1 MTGRRS
7 PVSSEGGWAGIPD
20 MAQQA
25 AARFGDAPAIVEGS
39 AAGDVEGSV
48 AGQSEG
54 SANGRRV
61 VTYAELGRRADE
73 AQAAMMAAGVEPGD
87 RVAVWA
93 SNRSEWVVAALGVHG
108 AGAALVPVN
117 TRFKPP
123 EAADILARSRAKV
136 LVVEA
141 GFAGIDPAGL
151 FSVGGVDLAGLQQ
164 VVVLP
169 TAQPG
174 GSVSPVSPGPRG
186 TTWAEFLA
194 AGHPVSEEEV
204 AARRQAVEPDHISDI
219 LFTSGTTGA
228 PKGVM
233 MTHGRTLRQFSDWC
247 DFADL
252 REGDRYLIV
261 NPFFHMFGY
270 KAGWLACLLRGATLY
285 PVPVFDVDRVLRL
298 VETERIT
305 VLPGPPTVYQA
316 MLDHPGRAGRDLS
329 SLRVAITGA
338 ADIPVALI
346 RRMHEEL
353 PFERI
358 CTGYGLT
365 EAGTCTG
372 TRPGDD
378 PETIASTV
386 GRAMPDLQVRV
397 ADGGREADRGTTG
410 EVQVRGFSVMAGYL
424 DDPEATSAAIDADG
438 WLHTGD
444 LGTMD
449 ERGYLRITGRLKD
462 MFIVGGFNAYPA
474 EIENML
480 LDHPDVAQAA
490 VVGVP
495 DERLGEVGRAFI
507 VPRPGAAV
515 DPDEFISWCRERM
528 ANYKVPR
535 SVVLRESLPLNATGK
550 VMKDELLAG
559 R

>member
-1 MTGRRS
+1 M
-7 PVSSEGGWAGIPD
+7 SSEGGWAGIPD

-174 GSVSPVSPGPRG
+174 GSGLRFDRASS
-186 TTWAEFLA
+186 WADFLA
-194 AGHPVSEEEV
+194 VGHPVSEEEV
-204 AARRQAVEPDHISDI
+204 AARRQAVEPDHVSDI

-285 PVPVFDVDRVLRL
+285 PVPVFDVDRVLGL

-378 PETIASTV
+378 LETIATTV
-386 GRAMPDLQVRV
+386 GRPMPDLQVRV
-397 ADGGREADRGTTG
+397 ADGGQEADLGTTG
-410 EVQVRGFSVMAGYL
+410 EVQVRGYSVMAGYL
-424 DDPEATSAAIDADG
+424 DDPEATAAAIDADG

-449 ERGYLRITGRLKD
+449 DRGYLRITGRLKD

-507 VPRPGAAV
+507 VPRSGAEV
-515 DPDEFISWCRERM
+515 DPDEVMAWCRERM

-535 SVVLRESLPLNATGK
+535 SVVLRDSLPLNATGK